1 MIWIT
6 FLLSAAIIVFASI
19 KLAEYGDVIALRTG
33 LGGMF
38 TGVLIMA
45 SVTSLP
51 ELLTIVNSIRQG
63 VPNLAIG
70 NLVGSN
76 MFNILLLALLD
87 LSTQRKRVLRSA
99 MLKHGLTGSLTVL
112 IIGLVAFSIM
122 ADIDLSVGWVGVDSI
137 VIMLTYVI
145 ALRLIFATNI
155 RPASMSPAKQPEIP
169 PGTPTLVE
177 SGVGF
182 GVAAA
187 LLVMMMPRLVSS
199 SAEIAEITG
208 LGTTFIGST
217 LVAFVT
223 SLPEVVTTLAAARLG
238 ADDMAIGNLFGSN
251 MFNMFLLGLADVFY
265 LPGRLIGVIDPAFA
279 LMALIGLL
287 MNGVALVGNLAK
299 IERRLFF
306 IEIDALLLILMYI
319 GGLYLLYLRGLTP

>member
-1 MIWIT
+1 MVWIL

-19 KLAEYGDVIALRTG
+19 KLAEYGDAISLRTG

-51 ELLTIVNSIRQG
+51 ELLTIINSISQG
-63 VPNLAIG
+63 VPNLAVG

-87 LSTQRKRVLRSA
+87 LSAHRKRVLRSA

-112 IIGLVAFSIM
+112 IIALVAFSIM

-145 ALRLIFATNI
+145 GLRLIFATNI
-155 RPASMSPAKQPEIP
+155 RSASKSSVKRPEIP
-169 PGTPTLVE
+169 PGTSTLPAAVL
-177 SGVGF
+177 GF
-182 GVAAA
+182 LLAAA
-187 LLVMMMPRLVSS
+187 LLVLVTPRLVSS

-217 LVAFVT
+217 LVAVVT
-223 SLPEVVTTLAAARLG
+223 SLPEVATTLAAAKLG

-265 LPGRLIGVIDPAFA
+265 LPGRFIGIIDPAFA
-279 LMALIGLL
+279 LMAMIGLV

-299 IERRLFF
+299 IERRLFV

-319 GGLYLLYLRGLTP
+319 GGLYLLYLRGLSP